1 MAMVSLLSLVE
12 AGLSFVKGT
21 DVGRRSRPVAS
32 CVVRKESLLLLRGR
46 ACSVVPHVVDV
57 SLSALAAVA
66 GGHARGKQPLGLD
79 LKPGV
84 TQARCHL
91 VRLTTVDMDL
101 HRVAARKRSTRFVR
115 GSG

>member
-12 AGLSFVKGT
+12 AGLSLVKGT

-32 CVVRKESLLLLRGR
+32 CVVRKESLLVRGR